1 MVLVIRFN
9 DLISKNTRIHACYNF
24 FAVQIAVNGKVFLCI
39 FCITINQA
47 LTVLTHINSV
57 PVTPLKLINFFVITK
72 IEEYIP
78 SDKHGSIFGVK

>member
-39 FCITINQA
+39 F
-47 LTVLTHINSV
+47 
-57 PVTPLKLINFFVITK
+57 
-72 IEEYIP
+72 
-78 SDKHGSIFGVK
+78 